1 MNHFI
6 FVLGLIL
13 SCSEVARAANGP
25 AVSSMLRESRQRQET
40 RTTACAVVL
49 GQTQCNSTQSAV
61 YRTAVDTLKATCSK
75 SLEASGC
82 SDLVKELG
90 PEMAAKKVRSCD
102 DAAVCSDGMKW
113 QEMRDTCGAGLQE
126 FGKEASDA
134 VVAAWKSM
142 QASYRD
148 ARACDIDL
156 EQKRKLYD
164 EFNKTVPK
172 ILSVKRPEG
181 RYFEQATC
189 YELQRQIDGAY
200 RGREKQYLEK
210 WQAAR
215 AANPKLVSKPELLP
229 AELKEFQNWLDVNDA
244 KRQKETQEKIAALKA
259 AWSGIPDYLNSLGVK
274 LNCYNSATQVEI
286 ACQAGAALAAMA
298 LGGGVAAASGKF
310 MIKLAEASGSLK
322 VMRAVKAIEK
332 NRDTGAAA
340 PLKLVGSMTD
350 TERRKLIKALGVVD
364 KIRDPRKREG
374 AVDAIINAHHICDGQ
389 GFGPKLK
396 YSARCLR
403 EKAIALKKAGFDQP
417 ERELLMRNGIA
428 GNYRGPG
435 DWMIFEDGR
444 LPNPK
449 LALSADQVMDNTL
462 KSIAGFEAKRAE
474 LAFKT
479 DDLAGLVQTHK
490 DLGRQIYAKSGGR
503 PVFESSDLVT
513 SHESVVLRSY
523 GRDIESVAE
532 DVLKEARRRVKEAP
546 EYKGKSVADLVDL
559 ESANLKKQA
568 DQLLAQATKDDNV
581 VDYYRA
587 KMLLETRKKVLL
599 EADDAGISVRI
610 DWEAADEDLE
620 LFKSKFINGRSGNK
634 KWVEELEKIERASAL

>member
-1 MNHFI
+1 MNHLI
-6 FVLGLIL
+6 TVLGLIL
-13 SCSEVARAANGP
+13 SCSDVASAANGP
-25 AVSSMLRESRQRQET
+25 AVSSMLRESRQRQEA
-40 RTTACAVVL
+40 RATACAAVL
-49 GQTQCNSTQSAV
+49 SRTQCSSAQAAIYCV
-61 YRTAVDTLKATCSK
+61 AIDSLKATCSK
-75 SLEASGC
+75 NLEASGC
-82 SDLVKELG
+82 LDLAKELG
-90 PEMAAKKVRSCD
+90 PEVAAKKVRRCD
-102 DAAVCSDGMKW
+102 DAAVCSDGLNW
-113 QEMRDTCGAGLQE
+113 QEMRNSCGAGLQE

-142 QASYRD
+142 QASYAD

-156 EQKRKLYD
+156 ERKRKLYD
-164 EFNKTVPK
+164 DFNKTVPK

-215 AANPKLVSKPELLP
+215 TANPKLVSKPELLS
-229 AELKEFQNWLDVNDA
+229 AELREFQYWLDVNDA

-274 LNCYNSATQVEI
+274 LSCYNSATQVEI

-298 LGGGVAAASGKF
+298 LGGGAAAAGGKF
-310 MIKLAEASGSLK
+310 ALKLAEASGSLK

-364 KIRDPRKREG
+364 KIKDPKKREG
-374 AVDAIINAHHICDGQ
+374 AIDAIINAHHICDGQ

-396 YSARCLR
+396 YSAQCLR
-403 EKAIALKKAGFDQP
+403 QKALALKKAGFEQP

-435 DWMIFEDGR
+435 DWLIFEDGR

-449 LALSADQVMDNTL
+449 LALSADQIMDNTL

-474 LAFKT
+474 QAFKI
-479 DDLAGLVQTHK
+479 DDLAGLVKTHK

-503 PVFESSDLVT
+503 PVFESSELVT
-513 SHESVVLRSY
+513 SHESVVLRAY
-523 GRDIESVAE
+523 GRDMDSVAE
-532 DVLKEARRRVKEAP
+532 DVLKEARRRVKEVP
-546 EYKGKSVADLVDL
+546 DYKGKSVGDMVDI

-568 DQLLAQATKDDNV
+568 DQLLAQAAKDDNV

-599 EADDAGISVRI
+599 EADDAGISVHI
-610 DWEAADEDLE
+610 DWEAAHEDLE
-620 LFKSKFINGRSGNK
+620 LFNKKFINGDSNRR
-634 KWVEELEKIERASAL
+634 KWVEELEKIERALAL